1 MFNPLKIFN
10 REPSVSYICIYEI
23 ITWKDCTSQTL
34 LNPTYYTEELILP
47 HTKRLAE
54 ASNRMVELP
63 LALYESQDL
72 LLKEIVGKGK
82 DRIKRGLI
90 LLGGIQI
97 NTGPSTSDYFLPLRF
112 EYITDQGENVIDLLP
127 KLTKYL

>member
-1 MFNPLKIFN
+1 MEGFHFSNTF
-10 REPSVSYICIYEI
+10 
-23 ITWKDCTSQTL
+23 
-34 LNPTYYTEELILP
+34 PTYNTEELILP

-82 DRIKRGLI
+82 DRIKRGLV